1 MHEATRKSEL
11 SSGSRSFKFRRIW
24 SDLVGFGEPSGFALH
39 APLLSYQELYSMLN
53 HYQLHMWH
61 ASWIL
66 QCAEAT
72 ELPLVTNKLHISEK
86 MLRSI
91 SGSNSFNKIDTSYV
105 QTVFGKWMLAGI
117 KTNRVGI
124 YYQYS
129 MTLHIYRS
137 TVLSLPVNV
146 CSFPWSR
153 NFGLYP

>member
-1 MHEATRKSEL
+1 MRRRENLSCLLWAEASNFV
-11 SSGSRSFKFRRIW
+11 GFGRIW
-24 SDLVGFGEPSGFALH
+24 SDLENLRVLH
-39 APLLSYQELYSMLN
+39 SNAPLLSCQKLCSMLG
-53 HYQLHMWH
+53 HYQLHMWQ

-129 MTLHIYRS
+129 MTLHIHRS